1 MFIKKSPVDFI
12 VVGLG
17 NPGKKYEK
25 TRHNAGFMAIDKF
38 ASKNGAK
45 IDRSK
50 FHALTCTCTVN
61 GYKLLLLKPQTFMNE
76 SGVAVREAMDFYKLS
91 PDRVLIMFDDISLE
105 PGVMRVRRKGSA
117 GGQKGMKSII
127 ERCSSEEF
135 PRIKIGVGA
144 KPHPEYDL
152 ADWVLSNFTAQEMK
166 KIDEATDNA
175 AAAAG
180 LIIKGEI
187 DAAMSRYSR

>member
-1 MFIKKSPVDFI
+1 MIFKKSPIDFI

-17 NPGKKYEK
+17 NPGTKYEK

-38 ASKNGAK
+38 ASKNDAK

-50 FHALTCTCTVN
+50 FHALTATCTVA
-61 GYKLLLLKPQTFMNE
+61 GCKLLLMKPQTFMNN
-76 SGVAVREAMDFYKLS
+76 SGQAVREAMDFYKLT
-91 PDRVLIMFDDISLE
+91 PDRVLVMFDDISLE
-105 PGVMRVRRKGSA
+105 PGVMRIRRKGSA

-127 ERCSSEEF
+127 EHCGSEDF

-152 ADWVLSNFTAQEMK
+152 ADWVLSNFTAAELK
-166 KIDEATDNA
+166 KLDEITDSA
-175 AAAAG
+175 AAAAE
-180 LIIKGEI
+180 LIIKGDI

>member
-1 MFIKKSPVDFI
+1 MIFKKSPIDFI
-12 VVGLG
+12 IVGLG
-17 NPGKKYEK
+17 NPGTKYEK

-38 ASKNGAK
+38 AAKNGVR

-50 FHALTCTCTVN
+50 FHALTATCTAA
-61 GYKLLLLKPQTFMNE
+61 GCKLLLLKPQTYMNN
-76 SGVAVREAMDFYKLS
+76 SGQAVREAIDFYKLS

-105 PGVMRVRRKGSA
+105 PGVMRIRRKGSA

-127 ERCSSEEF
+127 EHCSSEDF

-144 KPHPEYDL
+144 KPHPDYDL
-152 ADWVLSNFTAQEMK
+152 ADWVLSTFNASELK
-166 KIDEATDNA
+166 KIDEITDDA
-175 AAAAG
+175 AAAAE
-180 LIIKGEI
+180 LIIKGDI

>member
-1 MFIKKSPVDFI
+1 MILKKSPIDFI
-12 VVGLG
+12 IVGLG

-25 TRHNAGFMAIDKF
+25 TRHNAGFMAIDRF
-38 ASKNGAK
+38 ASENGVR

-50 FHALTCTCTVN
+50 FHSLTGTCTI
-61 GYKLLLLKPQTFMNE
+61 GGLKLLLMKPQTFMNN
-76 SGVAVREAMDFYKLS
+76 SGQAVREAMDFYKLP

-127 ERCSSEEF
+127 EHCSSENF

-144 KPHPEYDL
+144 KPHPDYDL
-152 ADWVLSNFTAQEMK
+152 ADWVLSNFTAAELK
-166 KIDEATDNA
+166 KLDDVTADA
-175 AAAAG
+175 ARAAE
-180 LIIKGEI
+180 LIIKGDI
-187 DAAMSRYSR
+187 DSAMSRYSR